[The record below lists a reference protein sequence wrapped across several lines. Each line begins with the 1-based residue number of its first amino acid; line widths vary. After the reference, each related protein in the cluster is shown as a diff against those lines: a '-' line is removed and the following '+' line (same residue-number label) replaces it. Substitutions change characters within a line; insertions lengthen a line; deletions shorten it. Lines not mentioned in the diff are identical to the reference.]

1 MKSKK
6 IEKIKQLLTNRSIV
20 NVFCSRNLAIRIV
33 WSLFFIASISICT
46 ILISGQVFDY
56 LNYDVITRIDYI
68 IEQAPRLPTLS
79 FCTDFPGFSEPLDKL
94 VIYCTVNNNSSCSL
108 KPFSYF
114 EQYNDIQ
121 YGVCYRFNSGR
132 SMSNITTDITRQNK
146 IGIEFGIN
154 LGFNITSS
162 VNLYAFNHDY
172 TLSTFNPRV
181 YIPISSRSINYLKI
195 DKTIR
200 RKLPKPYNNCFKE
213 ANEFSGNKTV
223 IYFLLK
229 MNRSYSQR
237 ECFNLLY
244 GLSYI
249 ENSGCHCGASYDL
262 VTSKCL
268 TSSLLDKKILYCSLN
283 FTNYYLKLNKSDLY
297 LKYCPAECDSINY
310 QFIPFNYRLKT
321 NIFSNRLNLSKQLK
335 TLEQDSVFFYS
346 VFYDKFEF
354 MQISEQPKLLASDLI
369 AKIGGLISL
378 FIGISLL
385 SFIKVIALIWEAILI
400 LIESKNK
407 ISVSQ

>member
-6 IEKIKQLLTNRSIV
+6 IEKIKQLLTNRSIL
-20 NVFCSRNLAIRIV
+20 NVFCARNLAIQIV
-33 WSLFFIASISICT
+33 WSLFFIVSVSICT
-46 ILISGQVFDY
+46 ILISEQVFDY

-68 IEQAPRLPTLS
+68 IKQAPRLPTLS
-79 FCTDFPGFSEPLDKL
+79 FCTDFPGFSSNLDKL

-114 EQYNDIQ
+114 EQYNDAQ

-132 SMSNITTDITRQNK
+132 SMLNITTDIIRQTK
-146 IGIEFGIN
+146 IGIDFGIN

-162 VNLYAFNHDY
+162 ANLYAFNHDY

-181 YIPISSRSINYLKI
+181 YIPISSRLINYLKI

-213 ANEFSGNKTV
+213 ASQFDGNKTV
-223 IYFLLK
+223 INFLWQI
-229 MNRSYSQR
+229 NRSYSQR

-244 GLSYI
+244 GLSYV
-249 ENSGCHCGASYDL
+249 EKSGCSCGASYDL

-268 TSSLLDKKILYCSLN
+268 TSSLLDKKTQDCSLN
-283 FTNYYLKLNKSDLY
+283 FTSYYLKLNKSDLY

-321 NIFSNRLNLSKQLK
+321 NRPNLSKKLK

-354 MQISEQPKLLASDLI
+354 MQISEQPKLLVSDLI

-378 FIGISLL
+378 FMGISLL

-400 LIESKNK
+400 MIESKNK
-407 ISVSQ
+407 ISFAMNE